1 VLHSFDE
8 PFLLGGELLSLSASV
23 GRALW
28 PEDAVEME
36 ALMRHADAEMY
47 RAKRAARQRSLAT

>member
-1 VLHSFDE
+1 MHAFDD
-8 PFLLGGELLSLSASV
+8 PFDVAGELLTLSASV

-47 RAKRAARQRSLAT
+47 RAKRAAGLQRSLAT